1 VELTVLDYKELKLM
15 TTIAP
20 PDVKNIQGFIMRG
33 YTHPYSCHLLYSFT
47 TPKVKTNPDTKT
59 FFKTL
64 YPQVQSAEDWGS
76 NKPKM
81 MLNIGLTCNGIQALN
96 VFKDPTSITNFPSEF
111 QAGPWSEDSQLSL
124 GDQGDA
130 RSDPSLWWFGNFTNE
145 DLHCVVHVYG
155 LTQPDLDKLVSVV
168 TKAAKTCGLRELF
181 ALKDKKTRLTQT
193 QLPKDEIHFGYRD
206 GISEPALDWNQ
217 GAGNET
223 QEDLNNF
230 LIGYDLDNSLIMP
243 GPANPPPDEASSFAR
258 DGCYNAFRILYQ
270 DVAAFNTLLAQQ
282 APQVAAIIGG
292 TEEQA
297 QEWVAAKLCGR
308 WRNGSPLMLSPDK
321 PDPAT
326 QDGEDFGYVDPKD
339 PNKDIESGFKCPF
352 SAHTRVANP
361 RDQDLNP
368 PDQTN
373 FPPRIARRGMAY
385 GPPLNSTK
393 DDGADR
399 GLIGIFL
406 CGSPAQQFEKIYS
419 WMNLNDFSPVFI
431 PPNPVPP
438 YASPQDTLLGNRNT
452 QGGQAVTTFTIP
464 MPDNPDGITFNLPDL
479 LVTRGTAYCLLPS
492 LTSLR
497 QIAGL

>member
-1 VELTVLDYKELKLM
+1 M
-15 TTIAP
+15 TDIAP
-20 PDVKNIQGFIMRG
+20 PDVKNIQGLIMRG

-47 TPKVKTNPDTKT
+47 NPKVKTSPDTKT

-96 VFKDPTSITNFPSEF
+96 VFKDPTSITKFPSEF
-111 QAGPWSEDSQLSL
+111 QTGPWPPDSDSQLSL
-124 GDQGDA
+124 GDVGDA
-130 RSDPSLWWFGNFTNE
+130 KSDPSLWWFRNFKNE
-145 DLHCVVHVYG
+145 DLHCVVHIYG

-168 TKAAKTCGLRELF
+168 AKAAKTCGLRELF
-181 ALKDKKTRLTQT
+181 ALKDKKSRLTQS
-193 QLPKDEIHFGYRD
+193 QLPNDEIHFGYRD

-230 LIGYDLDNSLIMP
+230 LIGYDLDNSLIQP
-243 GPANPPPDEASSFAR
+243 GPSNPPPDEATSFAS

-270 DVAAFNTLLAQQ
+270 DVAAFNTLLAQH
-282 APQVAAIIGG
+282 ASKVAAIIGG
-292 TEEQA
+292 TQEQA
-297 QEWVAAKLCGR
+297 QEWIAAKLCGR

-326 QDGEDFGYVDPKD
+326 QDAEDFGYVEPGDSS
-339 PNKDIESGFKCPF
+339 PNHDVESGFKCPF

-361 RDQDLNP
+361 RDQDLVS
-368 PDQTN
+368 PDTTN
-373 FPPRIARRGMAY
+373 FPPRIARRGMPY
-385 GPPLNSTK
+385 GLPLNSTK
-393 DDGADR
+393 DDGVDR

-406 CGSPAQQFEKIYS
+406 CGSLSGQFEKIYG
-419 WMNLNDFSPVFI
+419 WMNSNDFSSVF
-431 PPNPVPP
+431 PSYP
-438 YASPQDTLLGNRNT
+438 SPQDAVLGNRNT
-452 QGGQAVTTFTIP
+452 QDGQVVTSFLIP
-464 MPDNPDGITFNLPDL
+464 MPDNRDITFTLSDFI
-479 LVTRGTAYCLLPS
+479 VTRGTAYCLLPS

-497 QIAGL
+497 LLAGL

>member
-1 VELTVLDYKELKLM
+1 
-15 TTIAP
+15 
-20 PDVKNIQGFIMRG
+20 MRG

-47 TPKVKTNPDTKT
+47 NPNVPTPDTKT

-64 YPQVQSAEDWGS
+64 YPQVQSAEDWGP

-111 QAGPWSEDSQLSL
+111 QTGPWPPDSDSQQSL
-124 GDQGDA
+124 GDVGDSP
-130 RSDPSLWWFGNFTNE
+130 SDPSLWWFKNFKNE

-155 LTQPDLDKLVSVV
+155 LTQPDLDQLVSVV
-168 TKAAKTCGLRELF
+168 ANAAKTCGLRELF
-181 ALKDKKTRLTQT
+181 ALKDKSRLTQT
-193 QLPKDEIHFGYRD
+193 HPELLPPDAIHFGYRD

-230 LIGYDLDNSLIMP
+230 LIGYDLDNSVIQP
-243 GPANPPPDEASSFAR
+243 GPSFGPSDEASSFAS
-258 DGCYNAFRILYQ
+258 DGCYNGFRILYQ

-292 TEEQA
+292 TEEEA
-297 QEWVAAKLCGR
+297 QEWIAAKLCGR

-321 PDPAT
+321 PDPCT
-326 QDGEDFGYVDPKD
+326 QDAELFGYVELDDPN
-339 PNKDIESGFKCPF
+339 PNKDVESGFKCPF

-361 RDQDLNP
+361 RDQDFINP
-368 PDQTN
+368 QELPP
-373 FPPRIARRGMAY
+373 FPPRIARRGMPY

-393 DDGADR
+393 DDGVDR

-406 CGSPAQQFEKIYS
+406 CGSLAGQFEKIYG
-419 WMNLNDFSPVFI
+419 WMNSNDFSSVFPV
-431 PPNPVPP
+431 N
-438 YASPQDTLLGNRNT
+438 ATPQDALLANRNT
-452 QGGQAVTTFTIP
+452 QAGQVVTSFTIP
-464 MPDNPDGITFNLPDL
+464 MPDNQDSIIFNLPDF

-497 QIAGL
+497 TIAGL

>member
-1 VELTVLDYKELKLM
+1 M
-15 TTIAP
+15 TGIAP
-20 PDVKNIQGFIMRG
+20 PNVKNIQGFIMRG

-47 TPKVKTNPDTKT
+47 NPKVTSPDTKT

-64 YPQVQSAEDWGS
+64 YPKVQSAEDWGP

-81 MLNIGLTCNGIQALN
+81 MLNIGLTFNGIQALN
-96 VFKDPTSITNFPSEF
+96 VVDPTSIGNFPTEF
-111 QAGPWSEDSQLSL
+111 QAGPWSDDSQQSL
-124 GDQGDA
+124 GDAGDP
-130 RSDPSLWWFGNFTNE
+130 RSDPSFWWFNNFNNE

-155 LTQPDLDKLVSVV
+155 LTQPDLDSLVSVV
-168 TKAAKTCGLRELF
+168 VQAAKTCGLRELF
-181 ALKDKKTRLTQT
+181 ALKDKKSRLTQT
-193 QLPKDEIHFGYRD
+193 HPDLLPPDAIQFGYRD

-217 GAGNET
+217 GAALET

-230 LIGYDLDNSLIMP
+230 LIGYDLDNSAIQP
-243 GPANPPPDEASSFAR
+243 GPSFGPTDAASTFAS

-270 DVAAFNTLLAQQ
+270 DVAAFNALLAQQ

-321 PDPAT
+321 PDCAT
-326 QDGEDFGYVDPKD
+326 KDAELFGYVELDD
-339 PNKDIESGFKCPF
+339 PNLPNRDVQSGFKCPF

-361 RDQDLNP
+361 RNQDFINP
-368 PDQTN
+368 PETPP
-373 FPPRIARRGMAY
+373 FPPRIARRGMPY
-385 GPPLNSTK
+385 GSALNSTK
-393 DDGADR
+393 DDGVDR

-406 CGSPAQQFEKIYS
+406 VGSLAGQFEKIYG
-419 WMNLNDFSPVFI
+419 WMNSNDFSSVFPVGT
-431 PPNPVPP
+431 P
-438 YASPQDTLLGNRNT
+438 PQDALLGNRT
-452 QGGQAVTTFTIP
+452 QSGQVATSFTIP
-464 MPDNPDGITFNLPDL
+464 MPNNQDSITFNLPDL